1 MSGWGR
7 PTGLGRSRS
16 DMVVQLVGYLYSLG
30 LRRLCETTCKRFDTI
45 RTHEGGSVQ
54 HCPLLVID
62 GGHVLGVGLELP
74 VELGGASSKD
84 ALQERRLQ
92 SWFKEGL
99 KFQNGACINVN
110 IDQSHHRYYKDA
122 KRAHLVLYLT
132 PSVASAPPHRQK
144 DRHGRFS
151 LFHSTCQL
159 SLLLV

>member
-1 MSGWGR
+1 MLQQSEFLKLC
-7 PTGLGRSRS
+7 TCFVLIRS
-16 DMVVQLVGYLYSLG
+16 DGTIGWLSVYSLG

-92 SWFKEGL
+92 SWFKEL
-99 KFQNGACINVN
+99 KF
-110 IDQSHHRYYKDA
+110 
-122 KRAHLVLYLT
+122 
-132 PSVASAPPHRQK
+132 
-144 DRHGRFS
+144 
-151 LFHSTCQL
+151 
-159 SLLLV
+159 